1 MINIT
6 FFTQANP
13 YYRLLWL
20 LQKTKN
26 VSAHKKYK
34 NAKILRIVS

>member
-6 FFTQANP
+6 FFIQANP

-20 LQKTKN
+20 LQKTEN
-26 VSAHKKYK
+26 VSANKNYK
-34 NAKILRIVS
+34 NTKILRIVL